1 MKSLFSLIIVLIM
14 SFIPHS
20 QGFILPELPTD
31 NGDGFIVIA
40 HRGASAYAPENTL
53 SSFRLAVEMKAE
65 MMELDVSLSKDGI
78 PVVIHDETVN
88 RTTDANGAV
97 SDFTV
102 DELKVLETGAWFS
115 EDFAGEP
122 FPTLKEVL
130 SEVKGEIAVNIEIK
144 SEAVKNTAEGGIVE
158 KCLQIVRTLGI
169 EKNIIFSSFD
179 YRVMDHLNELAP
191 DLPKAILYEESQSGN
206 LLPSEL
212 VKKYKVDAFNFSH
225 RQFSQEWEDDLKV
238 HGIPFFI
245 YTVNEEK
252 LMKELIERGATGI
265 FSDKPDVLKSVVENL

>member
-1 MKSLFSLIIVLIM
+1 M

-130 SEVKGEIAVNIEIK
+130 SEVKGETNCRRE
-144 SEAVKNTAEGGIVE
+144 T
-158 KCLQIVRTLGI
+158 
-169 EKNIIFSSFD
+169 
-179 YRVMDHLNELAP
+179 
-191 DLPKAILYEESQSGN
+191 
-206 LLPSEL
+206 
-212 VKKYKVDAFNFSH
+212 
-225 RQFSQEWEDDLKV
+225 
-238 HGIPFFI
+238 
-245 YTVNEEK
+245 
-252 LMKELIERGATGI
+252 
-265 FSDKPDVLKSVVENL
+265 